1 MQFNECQSCER
12 TQWVLICVCIVFTA
26 FRIKWSSWPHKMQE
40 KKCQSMIIYLLV
52 MDLINLAETEEREG
66 EGKIGKN

>member
-1 MQFNECQSCER
+1 
-12 TQWVLICVCIVFTA
+12 
-26 FRIKWSSWPHKMQE
+26 MQE

-66 EGKIGKN
+66 EGKIGKNWAGDQFAYQSLFKMSYKL